1 MTPAV
6 VMLSSPTKALNSCFD
21 KPEIK
26 LLVPYENF
34 DYGRRQTA
42 PKSKRLAPAYSAY
55 TFFDFEAVFGP
66 FRVEIGQICLSNAI
80 FCLDNLEQVIY
91 VSI

>member
-1 MTPAV
+1 M
-6 VMLSSPTKALNSCFD
+6 KALNSSLD
-21 KPEIK
+21 MHENM
-26 LLVPYENF
+26 LLVPYENSNCAWC
-34 DYGRRQTA
+34 QTA
-42 PKSKRLAPAYSAY
+42 PKLKRLAPAYSAY

-91 VSI
+91 VSIQLQEAKEEN